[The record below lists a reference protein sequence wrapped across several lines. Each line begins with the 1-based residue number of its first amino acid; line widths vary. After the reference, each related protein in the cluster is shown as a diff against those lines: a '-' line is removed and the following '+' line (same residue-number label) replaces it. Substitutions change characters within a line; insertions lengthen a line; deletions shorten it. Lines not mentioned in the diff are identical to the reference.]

1 MLTRLY
7 IRNFALIEEV
17 QLELGPGFNAITG
30 ETGAGKSIVL
40 SALEAVLGGQA
51 GAELVR
57 QGADKALVEGV
68 FEFPAGHPVAARLE
82 EAGVALE
89 EGQLALRRELLAQ
102 GRSRAFANGLTLSL
116 KQLRQ
121 VGRLLADLHSQH
133 EHHSLLDI
141 GLHAAYLDAF
151 GGLGGRAGEVARLYG
166 EWGQSRQRAATLH
179 REREELRRAEE
190 LRAFQLQEIRQL
202 DPKPGEEE
210 RLAQELKVLENLE
223 TLAETTAQLCELLY
237 QAEGS
242 VAESLARARRQLER
256 LAETDPRL
264 QPRATALADLVYRL
278 EDLAG
283 SLGEYT
289 RHLETS
295 PERREE
301 VRGRLDGLRRLSQK
315 YGGTPEAV
323 LELAGTLEH
332 QENRAGQ
339 LDGQLRR
346 AEAETTGLL
355 QRFAAACLALSEGR
369 RKSAKALSSVVE
381 KSLARLGM
389 EQTVFAVEFR
399 EEPDPQ
405 GLVER
410 EGRRLRADE
419 HGLERVEFYISPN
432 VGEPPRPLA
441 RIASGGELSRLMLAL
456 KEVIADQDRVFVLVF
471 DEIDTGVS
479 GRVATAVGKKL
490 RALASSHQIIAITHL
505 PQIAGLAHTH
515 FTVRKRQARGR
526 TFTEVHLLDEQGR
539 AEELAQLLAGEKVSA
554 SARQHAQE
562 LLR

>member
-7 IRNFALIEEV
+7 IKNFALIEEA
-17 QLELGPGFNAITG
+17 QLEFGPGFNAITG

-40 SALEAVLGGQA
+40 SALESVLGGQA

-57 QGADKALVEGV
+57 SGADKGLVEGV
-68 FEFPAGHPVAARLE
+68 FEFSADHPVTARLE
-82 EAGVALE
+82 EAGLPLE
-89 EGQLALRRELLAQ
+89 EGQLVLRRELSAQ
-102 GRSRAFANGLTLSL
+102 GRTRAFANGLTLSL
-116 KQLRQ
+116 KQLKQ
-121 VGRLLADLHSQH
+121 VGALLADLHSQH

-141 GLHAAYLDAF
+141 GLHAVFLDAF
-151 GGLGGRAGEVARLYG
+151 GGLSNRAGEVAHLFDT
-166 EWGQSRQRAATLH
+166 WGQSRQQGEQLRD
-179 REREELRRAEE
+179 EREQLRRAEE

-202 DPKPGEEE
+202 NPVPGEEE
-210 RLAQELKVLENLE
+210 KLAQELKVLENLE
-223 TLAETTAQLCELLY
+223 TLAETTAQLCELLD
-237 QAEGS
+237 QGEGS
-242 VAESLARARRQLER
+242 VAESLAKARRQLER

-264 QPRATALADLVYRL
+264 QPQATALAGLVYGL
-278 EDLAG
+278 EDLTG
-283 SLGEYT
+283 SLGEYA

-301 VRGRLDGLRRLSQK
+301 VRERLDTLRRLSQK
-315 YGGTPEAV
+315 YGGTPTAV
-323 LELAGTLEH
+323 LELAGQLEH

-339 LDGQLRR
+339 LDNQLRR
-346 AEAETTGLL
+346 TEAETAELL
-355 QRFAAACLALSEGR
+355 KRFTAACLALSAGR
-369 RKSAKALSSVVE
+369 HKAAKALSAVVE
-381 KSLARLGM
+381 KSLGKLGM
-389 EQTVFAVEFR
+389 EQTVFAVELQ

-405 GLVER
+405 GLVQR
-410 EGRRLRADE
+410 GGQRWRADE
-419 HGLERVEFYISPN
+419 RGLERVEFYISPN
-432 VGEPPRPLA
+432 VGEAPRPLA
-441 RIASGGELSRLMLAL
+441 RTASGGELSRLMLAL
-456 KEVIADQDRVFVLVF
+456 KEVIADQDRVFLLVF

-515 FTVRKRQARGR
+515 FSVRKSQRRGR
-526 TFTEVHLLDEQGR
+526 TFTEVHLLDEGGR